1 MSPSCH
7 AQPSVAARQAAC
19 HIELLNREK
28 NMSVEGEIAA
38 EEHHE
43 LHRALGPLQLVSLG
57 IGAIIGAGIF
67 VITGHAAA
75 AYAGPGVVISFIVAG
90 VGCLFAGLCYAEFAS
105 MIPVAGSAYTYTY
118 ATMGKFLAWIIGWN
132 LVLEYMAA
140 ASTVAVGWSGYFVEL
155 LSQMG
160 ITIPKAFSSAPI
172 AMTSFEDVSTT
183 GSFLNLPA
191 MAVIAIASTLLVIG
205 IRASARFNAGMVAIK
220 LFIVLLVIGFGL
232 PLIRHANLTPF
243 VPPNTGTWGQ
253 FGWSGVFRATGVIFF
268 AYIGFDAVSVAA
280 QEARN
285 PQRDMPIGILG
296 SLILC
301 TVLYILMSLV
311 MTGLAPYMSLNVPH
325 PVFVAIDAAG
335 PQLAWLGVLVNIGA
349 VVGLASVV
357 LVLLLGQSRI
367 FYAMS
372 RDGLIPPVWSRIHPH
387 FRTPW
392 IGTIV
397 TGAFAALLAGIVPL
411 GILGELVSIG
421 TLLAFVIVCLSTLIL
436 RSKAPE
442 LVRPFRT
449 PMVWLVAPLG
459 IGMCLFMMAF
469 LPLDTWLRLVLWTI
483 IGLVIFGLYGVS
495 HGKEPEWVLVKHPA
509 E

>member
-1 MSPSCH
+1 
-7 AQPSVAARQAAC
+7 
-19 HIELLNREK
+19 
-28 NMSVEGEIAA
+28 MSVEGEIVR
-38 EEHHE
+38 EEAQE
-43 LHRALGPLQLVSLG
+43 LHRTLGPWQLIALG

-75 AYAGPGVVISFIVAG
+75 AYAGPGVVYSFMIAG
-90 VGCLFAGLCYAEFAS
+90 LGCLFAGLCYAEFAS

-118 ATMGKFLAWIIGWN
+118 ATMGKLLAWIIGWN

-155 LSQMG
+155 MG
-160 ITIPKAFSSAPI
+160 QLGIVVPKVFSSAPI
-172 AMTSFEDVSTT
+172 AMTSFEDISLT

-205 IRASARFNAGMVAIK
+205 IKASAQFNSVMVIIK
-220 LFIVLLVIGFGL
+220 LTIVVLVIGFGL
-232 PLIRHANLTPF
+232 PLIKSVNLTPF
-243 VPPNTGTWGQ
+243 VPPNTGTWGE

-285 PQRDMPIGILG
+285 PKRDVPIGILG
-296 SLILC
+296 SLIIC
-301 TVLYILMSLV
+301 TILYILMSLT

-325 PVFVAIDAAG
+325 PVYVAVDNAG
-335 PQLAWLGVLVNIGA
+335 PQLAWLRVVVNLGA
-349 VVGLASVV
+349 VIGLASVV
-357 LVLLLGQSRI
+357 LVLLLGQSRV

-372 RDGLIPPVWSRIHPH
+372 RDGLIPPMYSDVHPK

-397 TGAFAALLAGIVPL
+397 TGIIAALLAGIFPL

-421 TLLAFVIVCLSTLIL
+421 TLLAFVIVCMAIL
-436 RSKAPE
+436 VLRVKEPA
-442 LVRPFRT
+442 LRRPFRT
-449 PMVWLVAPLG
+449 PFVWIVAPLG
-459 IGMCLFMMAF
+459 MGMCLFMMAF
-469 LPLDTWLRLVLWTI
+469 LPMDTWLRLVVWTI
-483 IGLVIFGLYGVS
+483 VGLVIYFVYGMR
-495 HGKEPEWVLVKHPA
+495 HGKEPDWVLIKQPA

>member
-1 MSPSCH
+1 MSIEGE
-7 AQPSVAARQAAC
+7 VAADKA
-19 HIELLNREK
+19 
-28 NMSVEGEIAA
+28 
-38 EEHHE
+38 HE
-43 LHRALGPLQLVSLG
+43 LHRALGPVQLIALG

-67 VITGHAAA
+67 VITGQAAA
-75 AYAGPGVVISFIVAG
+75 VYAGPGVVISFVIAG
-90 VGCLFAGLCYAEFAS
+90 TGCLFAGLCYAEFAS

-118 ATMGKFLAWIIGWN
+118 ASMGRLLAWIVGWN

-155 LSQMG
+155 MSQMG
-160 ITIPKAFSSAPI
+160 WNIPKEFASAPI
-172 AMTSFEDVSTT
+172 DMTSFRDVSTT
-183 GSFLNLPA
+183 GAYFNVPA
-191 MAVIAIASTLLVIG
+191 VVVIAIASTLLVVG

-232 PLIRHANLTPF
+232 PLIRGANLTPF
-243 VPPNTGTWGQ
+243 IPPNTGTLGQ

-301 TVLYILMSLV
+301 TALYILMSLV

-325 PVFVAIDAAG
+325 PVFVAINAAG
-335 PQLAWLGVLVNIGA
+335 PRLAWLGVLVNVAA

-372 RDGLIPPVWSRIHPH
+372 RDGLFFSVFSRIHPH

-392 IGTIV
+392 LGTMT
-397 TGAFAALLAGIVPL
+397 TGFFAALIAGIVPL
-411 GILGELVSIG
+411 GILGQLVSIG
-421 TLLAFVIVCLSTLIL
+421 TLLAFAIVCASTLVL
-436 RSKAPE
+436 RLRAPDA
-442 LVRPFRT
+442 VRPFRT
-449 PMVWLVAPLG
+449 PAVWLVAPLG
-459 IGMCLFMMAF
+459 IGMCLFMIAF
-469 LPLDTWLRLVLWTI
+469 LPVDTWLRLVVWTI
-483 IGLVIFGLYGVS
+483 IGLLIFGFYGAR
-495 HGKEPEWVLVKHPA
+495 HGKAPEWVLAKHPA

>member
-1 MSPSCH
+1 MS
-7 AQPSVAARQAAC
+7 
-19 HIELLNREK
+19 I
-28 NMSVEGEIAA
+28 EGEIVR
-38 EEHHE
+38 EEAHE
-43 LHRALGPLQLVSLG
+43 LHRTLGPWQLIALG

-75 AYAGPGVVISFIVAG
+75 AYACPGVVFSFMIAG
-90 VGCLFAGLCYAEFAS
+90 AGCLFAGLCYAEFAS

-132 LVLEYMAA
+132 LVLEYLAA

-155 LSQMG
+155 IGQMG
-160 ITIPKAFSSAPI
+160 ITVPKAFSSAPI
-172 AMTSFEDVSTT
+172 AMTSFEDISLT

-205 IRASARFNAGMVAIK
+205 IKASAQFNSVMVAIK
-220 LFIVLLVIGFGL
+220 LTIVVLVIGFGL
-232 PLIRHANLTPF
+232 PLIKSVNLTPF
-243 VPPNTGTWGQ
+243 IPANTGTWGE

-285 PQRDMPIGILG
+285 PKRDMPIGILG
-296 SLILC
+296 SLLLC
-301 TVLYILMSLV
+301 TFLYILMALT
-311 MTGLAPYMSLNVPH
+311 MTGLAPYLSLNVPH
-325 PVFVAIDAAG
+325 PVFVAIDSAG
-335 PQLAWLGVLVNIGA
+335 PQLAWLGVLVNVGA

-357 LVLLLGQSRI
+357 LVLLLGQSRV

-372 RDGLIPPVWSRIHPH
+372 RDGLIPPMYSTIHPQ

-397 TGAFAALLAGIVPL
+397 TGVIAALLAGIFPL

-421 TLLAFVIVCLSTLIL
+421 TLLAFAIVCVGIL
-436 RSKAPE
+436 VLRKTAPN

-469 LPLDTWLRLVLWTI
+469 LPFDTWMRLVVWTI
-483 IGLVIFGLYGVS
+483 VGLIIYGVY
-495 HGKEPEWVLVKHPA
+495 GARNAKPPQWVLVKQPA

>member
-1 MSPSCH
+1 
-7 AQPSVAARQAAC
+7 
-19 HIELLNREK
+19 
-28 NMSVEGEIAA
+28 MSVEGEIIR
-38 EEHHE
+38 EEAQE
-43 LHRALGPLQLVSLG
+43 LHRTLGPWQLIALG

-75 AYAGPGVVISFIVAG
+75 AYAGPGVVYSFMIAG
-90 VGCLFAGLCYAEFAS
+90 LGCLFAGLCYAEFAS

-118 ATMGKFLAWIIGWN
+118 ATMGKLLAWIIGWN

-155 LSQMG
+155 MG
-160 ITIPKAFSSAPI
+160 QLGIVVPKVFSSAPI
-172 AMTSFEDVSTT
+172 AMTSFEDISLT

-205 IRASARFNAGMVAIK
+205 IKASAQFNSVMVIIK
-220 LFIVLLVIGFGL
+220 LTIVVLVIGFGL
-232 PLIRHANLTPF
+232 PLIKSVNLTPF
-243 VPPNTGTWGQ
+243 VPPNTGTWGE

-285 PQRDMPIGILG
+285 PKRDIPIGILG
-296 SLILC
+296 SLIIC
-301 TVLYILMSLV
+301 TILYILMSLT

-325 PVFVAIDAAG
+325 PVYVAVDNAG
-335 PQLAWLGVLVNIGA
+335 PQLAWLRVVVNLGA
-349 VVGLASVV
+349 VIGLASVV
-357 LVLLLGQSRI
+357 LVLLLGQSRV

-372 RDGLIPPVWSRIHPH
+372 RDGLIPPMYSDVHPK

-397 TGAFAALLAGIVPL
+397 TGIIAALLAGIFPL

-421 TLLAFVIVCLSTLIL
+421 TLLAFVIVCMAIL
-436 RSKAPE
+436 VLRVKEPA
-442 LVRPFRT
+442 LRRPFRT
-449 PMVWLVAPLG
+449 PFVWIVAPLG
-459 IGMCLFMMAF
+459 MGMCLFMMAF
-469 LPLDTWLRLVLWTI
+469 LPMDTWLRLVVWTI
-483 IGLVIFGLYGVS
+483 VGLVIYFVYGMR
-495 HGKEPEWVLVKHPA
+495 HGKEPDWVLIKQPA

>member
-1 MSPSCH
+1 
-7 AQPSVAARQAAC
+7 
-19 HIELLNREK
+19 
-28 NMSVEGEIAA
+28 MSVEGEIAA
-38 EEHHE
+38 GEPQE
-43 LHRALGPLQLVSLG
+43 LHRTLGPVQLVSLG

-75 AYAGPGVVISFIVAG
+75 VFAGPGVVISFMIAG
-90 VGCLFAGLCYAEFAS
+90 LGCLFAGLCYAEFAS

-155 LSQMG
+155 MSQAG
-160 ITIPKAFSSAPI
+160 IIIPKEFSSAPI
-172 AMTSFEDVSTT
+172 AMTTFQDVSTT
-183 GSFLNLPA
+183 GAILNFPA
-191 MAVIAIASTLLVIG
+191 MAVIALASTLLVIG
-205 IRASARFNAGMVAIK
+205 IRASAQFNAAMVAIK
-220 LFIVLLVIGFGL
+220 LCIVLLVIGFGL
-232 PLIRHANLTPF
+232 PLIHWTNLTPF
-243 VPPNTGTWGQ
+243 VPPNTGTWGE

-296 SLILC
+296 SLVLC
-301 TVLYILMSLV
+301 TILYVLMSLV
-311 MTGLAPYMSLNVPH
+311 MTGLAPYKTLNVPH

-335 PQLAWLGVLVNIGA
+335 PRLAWLGVFVNIGA

-357 LVLLLGQSRI
+357 LVLLLGQSRV

-372 RDGLIPPVWSRIHPH
+372 RDGLFFKVFSRIHPR

-392 IGTIV
+392 LGTIT
-397 TGAFAALLAGIVPL
+397 TGIFAALLAGIVPL

-421 TLLAFVIVCLSTLIL
+421 TLLAFVIVCVGTLVL
-436 RSKAPE
+436 RRRAPDA
-442 LVRPFRT
+442 VRPFRT
-449 PMVWLVAPLG
+449 PVVWLVAPLG

-469 LPLDTWLRLVLWTI
+469 LPLDTWLRLVVWTI
-483 IGLVIFGLYGVS
+483 IGLLIFGFYGAR
-495 HGKEPEWVLVKHPA
+495 HGKEPEWVLLKHPA

>member
-1 MSPSCH
+1 MS
-7 AQPSVAARQAAC
+7 
-19 HIELLNREK
+19 I
-28 NMSVEGEIAA
+28 EGEIVR
-38 EEHHE
+38 EEVHE
-43 LHRALGPLQLVSLG
+43 LHRTLGPWQLIALG

-75 AYAGPGVVISFIVAG
+75 AYAGPGVVFSFMIAG
-90 VGCLFAGLCYAEFAS
+90 AGCLFAGLCYAEFAS
-105 MIPVAGSAYTYTY
+105 LIPVAGSAYTYTY

-155 LSQMG
+155 MGQMG
-160 ITIPKAFSSAPI
+160 IAIPKAFSSAPV
-172 AMTSFEDVSTT
+172 AMTSFEDISLT

-191 MAVIAIASTLLVIG
+191 MAVVALASTLLVVG
-205 IRASARFNAGMVAIK
+205 IKASAQFNSVMVAIK
-220 LFIVLLVIGFGL
+220 LTIVVLVIAFGL
-232 PLIRHANLTPF
+232 PLIKSVNLTPF
-243 VPPNTGTWGQ
+243 VPSNTGTWGE

-285 PQRDMPIGILG
+285 PKRDMPIGILG

-301 TVLYILMSLV
+301 TILYILMALV
-311 MTGLAPYMSLNVPH
+311 MTGLASYTALNVPH
-325 PVFVAIDAAG
+325 PVFVAIDNAG

-357 LVLLLGQSRI
+357 LVLLLGQSRV

-372 RDGLIPPVWSRIHPH
+372 RDGLIPPMYSRVHPQ

-397 TGAFAALLAGIVPL
+397 TGFIAALLAGIFPL

-421 TLLAFVIVCLSTLIL
+421 TLLAFVIVCVGIL
-436 RSKAPE
+436 VLRKTAPD

-449 PMVWLVAPLG
+449 PAVWLVAPLG

-469 LPLDTWLRLVLWTI
+469 LPFDTWMRLLVWTI
-483 IGLVIFGLYGVS
+483 VGLIIYGVY
-495 HGKEPEWVLVKHPA
+495 GARNAKPPQWVLVKQPA

>member
-1 MSPSCH
+1 
-7 AQPSVAARQAAC
+7 
-19 HIELLNREK
+19 
-28 NMSVEGEIAA
+28 MSVEGEVAR
-38 EEHHE
+38 EEAHE
-43 LHRALGPLQLVSLG
+43 LHRALGPWQLIALG

-75 AYAGPGVVISFIVAG
+75 AYAGPGVVVSFIVAG
-90 VGCLFAGLCYAEFAS
+90 LGCLFAGLCYAEFAS

-132 LVLEYMAA
+132 LVLEYLAA

-155 LSQMG
+155 MAQAG
-160 ITIPKAFSSAPI
+160 ITIPKFLSSAPL
-172 AMTSFEDVSTT
+172 AMESFENVSAT

-191 MAVIAIASTLLVIG
+191 MLVVGMASYLLVVG
-205 IRASARFNAGMVAIK
+205 IKASAQFNSVMVAIK
-220 LFIVLLVIGFGL
+220 LTIVVLVIAFGL
-232 PLIRHANLTPF
+232 PLIKSSNLTPF
-243 VPPNTGTWGQ
+243 IPPNTGTWGE

-285 PQRDMPIGILG
+285 PQRDVPIGILG
-296 SLILC
+296 SLIIC
-301 TVLYILMSLV
+301 TVLYILMSLT

-325 PVFVAIDAAG
+325 PVFVAIDNAG

-372 RDGLIPPVWSRIHPH
+372 RDGLIPPIYSRIHPS

-397 TGAFAALLAGIVPL
+397 TGAIAGLLAGIFPL

-421 TLLAFVIVCLSTLIL
+421 TLLAFVIVCLAIL
-436 RSKAPE
+436 VLRVKAPDAP
-442 LVRPFRT
+442 RPFRA
-449 PMVWLVAPLG
+449 PFVWVVAPLG
-459 IGMCLFMMAF
+459 MGMCLFMMAF
-469 LPLDTWLRLVLWTI
+469 LPGDTWLRLIVWTI
-483 IGLVIFGLYGVS
+483 VGLIIFGAYGMR
-495 HGKEPEWVLVKHPA
+495 HGKTPEWVLVKQPA